1 MFQSLEILVKQL
13 NCKDQDIMLSILDMI
28 NMSYVWKYRVL
39 GTELLITLGMYTNAY
54 LCPER

>member
-39 GTELLITLGMYTNAY
+39 GTELLITLGMYTDAY